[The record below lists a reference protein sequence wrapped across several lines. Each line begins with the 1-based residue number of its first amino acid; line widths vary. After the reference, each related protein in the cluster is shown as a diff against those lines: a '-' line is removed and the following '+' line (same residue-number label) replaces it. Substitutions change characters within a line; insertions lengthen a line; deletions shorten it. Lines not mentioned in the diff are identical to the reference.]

1 MTVAVKMKL
10 SSWVL
15 YILLPVSPFIVFF
28 LVYKPAYNSG
38 PSSVRFANLSATAR
52 PLEAGSS
59 NWKENVKNPFKEDG
73 IKVLLNDGGL
83 SDKDTVSKAL
93 NMRSGMRGFHEKKG
107 ILDPVQWRPEFKEM
121 RKKAALK
128 WISNKSRPSDDD
140 LAKQPPYQVP
150 GCLVHINRDYKF
162 IWIKGKKVGGTT
174 IREPLGWICG
184 DNWEAPPGR
193 NIDHCSERLHVN
205 LTITLEEIKE
215 NWKDYFVFGFA
226 RNPFA
231 RFASSY
237 TYINSYGGK
246 GSQFQFWEVCR
257 DPFKQARA
265 YLGSGR
271 EWNFDMD
278 HHVHH
283 MMEQSS
289 CFFTENG
296 EIAVDFVGETESLMD
311 DLQTILDK
319 INERKPDH
327 LPLLEKPP
335 SSHKKENANQ
345 NENYEIE
352 LFSQHSGCIGHIVE
366 NFWID
371 FHLLFYSLPSVTS

>member
-1 MTVAVKMKL
+1 MIVAGKVKL
-10 SSWVL
+10 TFWVL
-15 YILLPVSPFIVFF
+15 CTLLSIAPFIVFF
-28 LVYKPAYNSG
+28 LVYKPAYDSKL
-38 PSSVRFANLSATAR
+38 SSVRFANFSAIAQ
-52 PLEAGSS
+52 PLEAWSS
-59 NWKENVKNPFKEDG
+59 NWKASVKNPSREDG
-73 IKVLLNDGGL
+73 IKVLLNDREMNE
-83 SDKDTVSKAL
+83 KDTVSRAL
-93 NMRSGMRGFHEKKG
+93 SMRSGLRGFHEKKG
-107 ILDPVQWRPEFKEM
+107 ILDPVQWRPEFNEM
-121 RKKAALK
+121 RRKAALK
-128 WISNKSRPSDDD
+128 WISNKSRSPDDD
-140 LAKQPPYQVP
+140 LARQPPYQFP

-184 DNWEAPPGR
+184 DSWQVPPNR
-193 NIDHCSERLHVN
+193 NVDHCSERVHNN
-205 LTITLEEIKE
+205 LTITLEEIEE
-215 NWKDYFVFGFA
+215 NWKDYFVFGFV

-237 TYINSYGGK
+237 TYIKSYGGY
-246 GSQFQFWEVCR
+246 GSGFQFWEVCR

-265 YLGSGR
+265 YLTPDKK
-271 EWNFDMD
+271 WNFALE

-319 INERKPDH
+319 INERKPAY
-327 LPLLEKPP
+327 LPLLENPP
-335 SSHKKENANQ
+335 SSQKKKNANR
-345 NENYEIE
+345 NENYQIE
-352 LFSQHSGCIGHIVE
+352 LFSQHFGCIDHVVE

-371 FHLLFYSLPSVTS
+371 FQLLSYSLPSN